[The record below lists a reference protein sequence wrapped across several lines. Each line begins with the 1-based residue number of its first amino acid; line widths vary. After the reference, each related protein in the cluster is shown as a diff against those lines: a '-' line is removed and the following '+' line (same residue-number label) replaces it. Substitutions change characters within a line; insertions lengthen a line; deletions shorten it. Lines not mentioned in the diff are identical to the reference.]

1 MKGAGKKGFAGTT
14 SCRKLSVDVPVLES
28 GPEAMQQLAQDILVA
43 LPKPLRQQ
51 FTVVSCGESSS
62 SISSGSGGVPV
73 LGLQQCLADGRDLDG
88 CLLITGPTSGQLD
101 SVMRLLAYWRGP
113 AAILLN
119 AEWSAEQAPMEQ
131 VAFIKSFETIYCF
144 LPLMVKVL
152 FIGHEGAVFKW
163 CAGGNPASTP
173 WRIFGMEG
181 KQMQAIGRMQQ
192 RPTQEDLEAAFYN
205 AFAVNNQV
213 SRATKFVT
221 GIFKKK
227 K

>member
-1 MKGAGKKGFAGTT
+1 VQQAAAATSAQLAGSMKGAGKKGFAGAT

-73 LGLQQCLADGRDLDG
+73 LGLQQCLTDGRDLDG

-131 VAFIKSFETIYCF
+131 VCCTAAQGRSRLSKASPATPID
-144 LPLMVKVL
+144 
-152 FIGHEGAVFKW
+152 W
-163 CAGGNPASTP
+163 CSPIQIECASWTP
-173 WRIFGMEG
+173 
-181 KQMQAIGRMQQ
+181 
-192 RPTQEDLEAAFYN
+192 
-205 AFAVNNQV
+205 V
-213 SRATKFVT
+213 
-221 GIFKKK
+221 
-227 K
+227 